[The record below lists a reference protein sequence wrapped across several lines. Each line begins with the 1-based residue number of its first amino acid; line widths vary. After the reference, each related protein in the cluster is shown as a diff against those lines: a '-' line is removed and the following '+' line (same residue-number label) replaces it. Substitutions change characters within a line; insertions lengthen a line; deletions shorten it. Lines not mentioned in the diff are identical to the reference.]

1 MRIVTVPESFFIIGS
16 PLDVGLSRPSLQLA
30 RKVFMSK
37 AFPRLS
43 MK

>member
-1 MRIVTVPESFFIIGS
+1 MRIASVLLSFFIIGS
-16 PLDVGLSRPSLQLA
+16 QLELGLSRPSHQLA
-30 RKVFMSK
+30 RKVLMSK

>member
-1 MRIVTVPESFFIIGS
+1 MRIASVPVSFFIIGS
-16 PLDVGLSRPSLQLA
+16 QLDVGLSRPSHQLD
-30 RKVFMSK
+30 RKVFILN

>member
-1 MRIVTVPESFFIIGS
+1 MRIASVPVSFFIIGS
-16 PLDVGLSRPSLQLA
+16 QLELGLSRPSHQLA